1 MPPLRVLFVCTGNIC
16 RSPMAEGLARHHAAR
31 RGLDLDCGSAG
42 LIARRGHP
50 ASANGVLVLAER
62 GVDISGHGARRLDAE
77 LVSWADVVVAMEEE
91 HRLAVGDFP
100 VSALKEVHLLS
111 EWAGEARLGPGI
123 DDPIG
128 GSRGD
133 YEKTA
138 SEIEAYI
145 ERALDKLQGGSE
157 QQGGDHAGEEG

>member
-31 RGLDLDCGSAG
+31 RGLDLECGSAG
-42 LIARRGHP
+42 LIARRGHA
-50 ASANGVLVLAER
+50 ASENGILVMAER
-62 GVDISGHGARRLDAE
+62 GVEIGQHAARRLSAE
-77 LVSWADVVVAMEEE
+77 LVDWADIIVAMEEE
-91 HRLAVGDFP
+91 HRLAVGEFP
-100 VSALKEVHLLS
+100 LSALKQVHLLS

-138 SEIEAYI
+138 VEIEAYI
-145 ERALDKLQGGSE
+145 ERALDRLQGA
-157 QQGGDHAGEEG
+157 D

>member
-16 RSPMAEGLARHHAAR
+16 RSPMAEGLARHHAVG

-50 ASANGVLVLAER
+50 ASGNGVKVLARR
-62 GVDISGHGARRLDAE
+62 GVDIGSHGARRLDAE
-77 LVSWADVVVAMEEE
+77 LVEWADVIVAMEEE
-91 HRLAVGDFP
+91 HRLAVADFP
-100 VSALKEVHLLS
+100 ASALKSVHLLS
-111 EWAGEARLGPGI
+111 EWAGEPRLGPGI

-128 GSRGD
+128 GSIGEYD
-133 YEKTA
+133 KTA

-145 ERALDKLQGGSE
+145 ERALDKLQSGI
-157 QQGGDHAGEEG
+157 

>member
-31 RGLDLDCGSAG
+31 RGLDLECGSAG
-42 LIARRGHP
+42 LIARRGHA
-50 ASANGVLVLAER
+50 ASENGILVMAER
-62 GVDISGHGARRLDAE
+62 GVEIGRHAARRLSAE
-77 LVSWADVVVAMEEE
+77 LVDWADIIVAMEEE
-91 HRLAVGDFP
+91 HRLAVGEFP
-100 VSALKEVHLLS
+100 LSALKQVHLLS

-138 SEIEAYI
+138 VEIEAYI
-145 ERALDKLQGGSE
+145 ERALDRLQGA
-157 QQGGDHAGEEG
+157 D